1 MEHLLSAAALQAKR
15 AKAKLSE
22 DDDASNGV
30 DKKEAESS
38 GLLSKNVR
46 ICLKLLNRCFRSF
59 TLISNGLK
67 LRVHTFAMQ
76 CSASRSF

>member
-22 DDDASNGV
+22 DDDASNNGV

-38 GLLSKNVR
+38 GLLSKNVS
-46 ICLKLLNRCFRSF
+46 ICLKLLNR
-59 TLISNGLK
+59 
-67 LRVHTFAMQ
+67 
-76 CSASRSF
+76 